1 MVGQMQATARPP
13 KVGQIPAETRSD
25 SRSDRTSVMRLERES
40 DRTSV
45 IDGARQLLDYCY
57 VPSLGPIGHIRLLQ
71 SAEFR
76 AYIGSK
82 V

>member
-40 DRTSV
+40 KDREVGEPAV

-57 VPSLGPIGHIRLLQ
+57 VPSLGPRT
-71 SAEFR
+71 
-76 AYIGSK
+76 Y
-82 V
+82 